1 MPSIFRTSFSLALG
15 AGVVC
20 ALAAC
25 TPSSNPVI
33 DQPVPALTNPS
44 ATGGAT
50 SSLPSC
56 ESIAAELGSLDDALT
71 YNLEV
76 STSQTAEE
84 AYDQRVCVF
93 TSEDS
98 STQLGV
104 TIATIAFQQAELD
117 GYATLPN
124 SISDDRLS
132 ASGAVLQTFLVEEGI
147 DDHLDSPL
155 YLFDTEYSITVQGE
169 SASGS
174 TLATLPTL
182 TVGAAAD
189 AAFAVRALIG

>member
-1 MPSIFRTSFSLALG
+1 MLSNFRTSFSLALG
-15 AGVVC
+15 VGVVC

-25 TPSSNPVI
+25 TPASNPAI
-33 DQPVPALTNPS
+33 DEPVPALSNP
-44 ATGGAT
+44 ATTGGAG
-50 SSLPSC
+50 SLLPSC
-56 ESIAAELGSLDDALT
+56 EAIAAELGNLDHALT
-71 YNLEV
+71 YNLEL

-93 TSEDS
+93 TSDDS

-104 TIATIAFQQAELD
+104 TIAAIAFQQAELD

-124 SISDDRLS
+124 SISDDRLT
-132 ASGAVLQTFLVEEGI
+132 ASGAVP
-147 DDHLDSPL
+147 LD
-155 YLFDTEYSITVQGE
+155 LFDTKYSITVQGE
-169 SASGS
+169 SESGS
-174 TLATLPTL
+174 TLATLPAL

>member
-1 MPSIFRTSFSLALG
+1 
-15 AGVVC
+15 VC

-25 TPSSNPVI
+25 TPASNPAI
-33 DQPVPALTNPS
+33 DEPVPALSNP
-44 ATGGAT
+44 ATTGAAG
-50 SSLPSC
+50 SLLPSC
-56 ESIAAELGSLDDALT
+56 EAIAAELGNLDDALT
-71 YNLEV
+71 YNLEL

-93 TSEDS
+93 TSDDS

-104 TIATIAFQQAELD
+104 TIAAIVFQQAELD

-124 SISDDRLS
+124 SISDDRLT
-132 ASGAVLQTFLVEEGI
+132 ASGAVLQTFLVEEGLN
-147 DDHLDSPL
+147 DHLDSPL
-155 YLFDTEYSITVQGE
+155 YLFDTKYSITVQGE
-169 SASGS
+169 SESGS
-174 TLATLPTL
+174 TLATLPAL